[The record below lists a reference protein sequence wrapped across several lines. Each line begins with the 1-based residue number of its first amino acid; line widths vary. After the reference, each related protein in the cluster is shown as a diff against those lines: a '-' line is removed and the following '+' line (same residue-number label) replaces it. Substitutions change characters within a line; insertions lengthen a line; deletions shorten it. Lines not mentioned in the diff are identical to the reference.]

1 MDPRALEVIIQAL
14 QQINELS
21 GGALDALLSAA
32 EAGGPPAEEGAAPP
46 APGGE
51 PAQPPV
57 GPPA

>member
-1 MDPRALEVIIQAL
+1 MDPKALEVIIQAL

-32 EAGGPPAEEGAAPP
+32 EAGGPPADEGAAPP
-46 APGGE
+46 EPSGE
-51 PAQPPV
+51 PAPA

>member
-1 MDPRALEVIIQAL
+1 MDPKALEVIIQAL
-14 QQINELS
+14 PQINELS

-51 PAQPPV
+51 APQPPA